1 MKGVI
6 ICYCLLFIFLF
17 SSAQEFGGNPPST
30 KWQQVNTDTVRLIFP
45 KGWDVQ
51 AQRIAT
57 IVHQLQ
63 KQYAHS
69 IGDNIRKINMV
80 LQDQTL
86 FSNAYVGLAPY
97 RSEFYLTPPQNAF
110 TLGAVRWTDNL
121 AVHEFR
127 HVQQYSNFNKG
138 LSRLASFF
146 LGEQGRA
153 VANAAAI
160 PDWFFEG
167 DAVFNETK
175 LTRQGRGTLPLFLSS
190 YQSLYNANRQYSYM
204 KLRNG
209 SLRNYVPNHYELG
222 YLLVAYGRKKYGED
236 IWRNITGDAVRF
248 KPLFYPFQGS
258 VKKNIGIPFDQFVN
272 GAMSFY
278 QTQWKSTANE
288 KTDWLTQT
296 GKNNL
301 INYKYPCLAADGSL
315 IVLKSS
321 YTEIPSFY
329 KLHTN
334 GSEEKLAVKDISMDD
349 YFSYKNDRIVY
360 AAYEPDARWGNREY
374 QSIRL
379 LDCITGE
386 EKTILSHT
394 RFFSPDISA
403 DGKRITT
410 VMTRRDSAFLFLL
423 NVADGKLLRTV
434 KEADAVYA
442 YPKFSVNEENLYWI
456 SRKENGEMAINK
468 QAVAGGE
475 IKKIMPYSNR
485 IIGFLQVQGDT
496 LLFTTTHKGRDEVW
510 AIIDGVEPRGPYRL
524 AGYSTGIYQAVLQST
539 DTLVGAAFTADG
551 YRLGRF
557 QTQWEKVAISDAL
570 ADITVGNVYQKS
582 DQQLLNGLSTY
593 AYPVSN
599 YPKSF
604 HLLNIHSFRPF
615 YEQPEYSLTLYGQN
629 ILNTLQSEIAYTYN
643 QNEGS
648 HKLGYQGV
656 FGGSYLQPLFG
667 ISQNWQRSGILT
679 KDTTLHWNEL
689 VGHAGLQLPLNFS
702 GGKQYRYLTLS
713 ATYNVERINW
723 TGLAAKLL
731 SNRNFSFLQTRISYA
746 QQIQKAKQHIY
757 PHWAQNLL
765 LQHKGVLNQY
775 TANQFLASGS
785 VYLPG
790 FSTNHSLV
798 ITAAFQSRDTMQQ
811 YLFSNNF
818 SFARGYRAVD
828 FPRMWKI
835 GVNYHL
841 PLAYPDWGFG
851 NLVYFLRI
859 RSNLFFDYTRGKSL
873 RTGRTYPFQTIGT
886 ELFFDTRWWNQQ
898 PVTFGIRYSKLIDNE
913 FRGTT
918 QPNVWEL
925 VLPVNLF
932 N

>member
-6 ICYCLLFIFLF
+6 IGYFSLFIFHF
-17 SSAQEFGGNPPST
+17 SSAQPFGGNPPSV
-30 KWQQVNTDTVRLIFP
+30 KWQQVNTDTVRVIFP

-57 IVHQLQ
+57 IIHQLQ

-80 LQDQTL
+80 LQNQTL

-97 RSEFYLTPPQNAF
+97 RSELYLTPLQDAF

-138 LSRLASFF
+138 LSKVASFI
-146 LGEQGRA
+146 LGEQGQA

-175 LTRQGRGTLPLFLSS
+175 LTTQGRGTLPLFMSS
-190 YQSLYNANRQYSYM
+190 YQSLFIANRQFSYM

-209 SLRNYVPNHYELG
+209 SLQNYVPNHYELG

-236 IWRNITGDAVRF
+236 IWRKVTDDAVRF

-272 GAMSFY
+272 EAMLFY
-278 QTQWKSTANE
+278 QSQWKLAANE

-296 GKNNL
+296 EKNNV
-301 INYKYPCLAADGSL
+301 ISYKYPYLAADGAL
-315 IVLKSS
+315 VVLKSS
-321 YTEIPSFY
+321 YKEIPSFY

-334 GSEEKLAVKDISMDD
+334 GSVEKLAVKDIATDD
-349 YFSYKNDRIVY
+349 YYAYKNERIVY

-374 QSIRL
+374 QSIKL
-379 LDCITGE
+379 LDCKTGE
-386 EKTILSHT
+386 GKTIFSHT
-394 RFFSPDISA
+394 RFFSPDISS
-403 DGKRITT
+403 DGEKLAT
-410 VMTRRDSAFLFLL
+410 VMTQRDSAFLLLL
-423 NVADGKLLRTV
+423 NVAKGTLIRTV

-442 YPKFSVNEENLYWI
+442 YPKFSAHDENLYWI
-456 SRKENGEMAINK
+456 SRKGNGEMAIKK
-468 QAVAGGE
+468 QAVTGGE
-475 IKKIMPYSNR
+475 IKEIMPYRNR

-496 LLFTTTHKGRDEVW
+496 VLFTTTYKGRDEVW
-510 AIIDGVEPRGPYRL
+510 AIIDGVEPNGPYRL
-524 AGYSTGIYQAVLQST
+524 ANHSTGIYQAILQSGNT
-539 DTLVGAAFTADG
+539 VVGAVFTADG

-557 QTQWEKVAISDAL
+557 QSKWEKVAISDAP
-570 ADITVGNVYQKS
+570 ADNTVGGVYQRP
-582 DQQLLNGLSTY
+582 DQQMLNNLT
-593 AYPVSN
+593 AHTYPVSN
-599 YPKSF
+599 YSKSF

-615 YEQPEYSLTLYGQN
+615 YELPEYSLTLYGQN
-629 ILNTLQSEIAYTYN
+629 ILNTFQSEIAYTYQ

-648 HKLGYQGV
+648 HKIGYQGI
-656 FGGSYLQPLFG
+656 FGGSYVQPLFG
-667 ISQNWQRSGILT
+667 ISQNWQRSGVLS

-713 ATYNVERINW
+713 STYNMEKINW
-723 TGLAAKLL
+723 TGLAEKIF
-731 SNRNFSFLQTRISYA
+731 SNKNFSFLHTRLSYA

-765 LQHKGVLNQY
+765 LQYKGILNQY
-775 TANQFLASGS
+775 TANQFLTSGS

-798 ITAAFQSRDTMQQ
+798 ITAAYQSRDTMQQ
-811 YLFSNNF
+811 YLFPNNF
-818 SFARGYRAVD
+818 PFARGYRAVD

-859 RSNLFFDYTRGKSL
+859 RTNLFFDYTRGKSL
-873 RTGRTYPFQTIGT
+873 RTGVTYPFQTIGT

-898 PVTFGIRYSKLIDNE
+898 PITFGIRYSKLINKE